1 VNNEQPSDSQSV
13 RALTKKMVKTLR
25 LEIQNDDDV
34 QQAIDILQRKIPVNE
49 ETTIQLYAVLLSKEK
64 R

>member
-1 VNNEQPSDSQSV
+1 
-13 RALTKKMVKTLR
+13 MVKTLR